1 MHVQNSQ
8 KRKSIRRKR
17 LLWAT
22 LLNLIITV
30 AEVIG
35 GILSNS
41 LALLSDAL
49 HNLGDTIAVF
59 LAYVANRIAGI
70 KSSPTST
77 FGYKRIEI
85 IAALF
90 NAVVLIVI
98 TIYLFIEAYNRF
110 INPSEIKGAIMLGV
124 AIVGFLA
131 NLVAV
136 LLLHSDSS
144 SNINVKAAY
153 LHLLGDTLSS
163 VAVIAG
169 GILILFFDLYWIDPL
184 VTVLIGI
191 YILYEAVKI
200 IRESLGILM
209 QITPKDLDLKEIK
222 EEVEKINNVKNI
234 HHIHAWK
241 LTDQQVHFE
250 AHVDLSRDVRVSEAE
265 KIREQIETLLV
276 EKYTVHHVTLQI
288 EYGCNDSKSM
298 INDEGL

>member
-1 MHVQNSQ
+1 MHAQSSTKKNP
-8 KRKSIRRKR
+8 IRRKR

-22 LLNLIITV
+22 LLNLIITI

-35 GILSNS
+35 GLLSNS

-59 LAYVANRIAGI
+59 LAYVANRIAEI
-70 KSSPTST
+70 KSSPVST
-77 FGYKRIEI
+77 FGYKRVEI
-85 IAALF
+85 IAALL

-98 TIYLFIEAYNRF
+98 TIYLFIEAYRRF
-110 INPSEIKGAIMLGV
+110 VEPSEIKGGIMLGV
-124 AIVGFLA
+124 ATVGFLA

-136 LLLHSDSS
+136 LLLHADSS

-163 VAVIAG
+163 IAVIAG
-169 GILILFFDLYWIDPL
+169 GILILFFNLYWIDPL
-184 VTVLIGI
+184 VTIFIGI
-191 YILYEAVKI
+191 YILYEAIKI
-200 IRESLGILM
+200 IKESFGILM
-209 QITPKDLDLKEIK
+209 QTTPRDLDLNNIK
-222 EEVEKINNVKNI
+222 TTVEKIKDVKNI

-250 AHVDLSRDVRVSEAE
+250 AHIDLSRDIRISEAE
-265 KIREQIETLLV
+265 KIREQIEEMLV
-276 EKYTVHHVTLQI
+276 EKYSVHHVTLQL
-288 EYGCNDSKSM
+288 EYGCGDNKSM